1 MRRIHSGTASF
12 PDQIASSSFD
22 GRPFQKLCRLCCLQ
36 NNFRSP
42 RSHFCS
48 SFLWR
53 KIVKTIKSRESQK
66 LVKLGGVVCLVTV
79 HGYEKSKF
87 SIDVAISK
95 RSQLLEPLRQP
106 FLTSFNIFTPPTYL
120 PIYLPRYLPLCFE
133 LKLEFT
139 GILNSSFYIW
149 KR

>member
-22 GRPFQKLCRLCCLQ
+22 GLPFQKLCRLCCLQ

-106 FLTSFNIFTPPTYL
+106 FLTSFNICLRVL
-120 PIYLPRYLPLCFE
+120 PKRTLSNLIFLY
-133 LKLEFT
+133 
-139 GILNSSFYIW
+139 FYCSLFFC
-149 KR
+149 RFFFLSLTV